1 MAAGRT
7 VTGITMRL
15 LPYHFLTNPTSF
27 AQLYSKESAARP
39 RSSVAKATHVRTDE
53 SEPMSLPAALAAGQE
68 LDHYRIDEAV
78 AESGMAS
85 IYRATDLRNGRK
97 VALKVPHFAMES
109 DPALFDRFQREE
121 AIGLALDHPNVMRI
135 YPDDERSRVYM
146 VMEWVDG
153 RLLRQVMFEQGKMPT
168 ARALKITLGILSAL
182 DYIHK
187 NGVVHRDLKPENIM
201 LDPDD
206 NLKLID
212 FGIASQAGAKRLTYA
227 GFTQALGSPDY
238 ISPEQVR
245 GKRGDARSDLYAVG
259 VMLYEMLSGKTPFSG
274 PSPLAVMNDRLI
286 NHPLPPH
293 EAEPS
298 ISPQLQ
304 EVLYRALEREP
315 KNRYPSAHSFA
326 HDLEHLDQV
335 GVAERS
341 ELTDWKKR
349 KSGKLRGILY
359 KVGLALIP
367 FALFGL
373 MMLLARHR

>member
-1 MAAGRT
+1 MA
-7 VTGITMRL
+7 
-15 LPYHFLTNPTSF
+15 
-27 AQLYSKESAARP
+27 
-39 RSSVAKATHVRTDE
+39 
-53 SEPMSLPAALAAGQE
+53 LPATLEAGKQ
-68 LDHYRIDEAV
+68 LDYFLIEEAI

-85 IYRATDLRNGRK
+85 IYRATDVRDGRQ
-97 VALKVPHFAMES
+97 VALKVPHFAMEA

-135 YPDDERSRVYM
+135 YPVDDRSRVYM
-146 VMEWVDG
+146 TMEWVDG
-153 RLLRQVMFEQGKMPT
+153 RLLRQVMYEQGKMPT
-168 ARALKITLGILSAL
+168 ARAIHITLGILKAL
-182 DYIHK
+182 EYIHK

-201 LDPDD
+201 LDPQD
-206 NLKLID
+206 NIKLID

-238 ISPEQVR
+238 ISPEQVK

-259 VMLYEMLSGKTPFSG
+259 VMLYEMLSGRTPFSG

-286 NHPLPPH
+286 NHPLPPR

-326 HDLEHLDQV
+326 QDLEHLDQV
-335 GVAERS
+335 GVAERT
-341 ELTDWKKR
+341 ELSDWKNR
-349 KSGKLRGILY
+349 KSATSRKVLY
-359 KVGLALIP
+359 YIGLALIP
-367 FALFGL
+367 FVL
-373 MMLLARHR
+373 MLAMYLLSRHKG

>member
-1 MAAGRT
+1 
-7 VTGITMRL
+7 
-15 LPYHFLTNPTSF
+15 
-27 AQLYSKESAARP
+27 
-39 RSSVAKATHVRTDE
+39 
-53 SEPMSLPAALAAGQE
+53 MSLSATLETGQE
-68 LDHYRIDEAV
+68 LDHFRIEAPV

-85 IYRATDLRNGRK
+85 IFRATDLRDGK
-97 VALKVPHFAMES
+97 QVALKVPHFAMEA
-109 DPALFDRFQREE
+109 DPGLFDRFMREE
-121 AIGLALDHPNVMRI
+121 AIGIALDHPNVMRI
-135 YPDDERSRVYM
+135 YPVEDRSRVYM
-146 VMEWVDG
+146 AMEWLEG
-153 RLLRQVMFEQGKMPT
+153 RLLRQVMYEVGKMPT
-168 ARALKITLGILSAL
+168 ERAIRITLGILNAL
-182 DYIHK
+182 EYIHK

-201 LDPDD
+201 LDPQDGI
-206 NLKLID
+206 KLID
-212 FGIASQAGAKRLTYA
+212 FGIASQAGAKRLTYT

-238 ISPEQVR
+238 ISPEQVK

-286 NHPLPPH
+286 NHPLPPR

-326 HDLEHLDQV
+326 QDLEHLDQV

-349 KSGKLRGILY
+349 RSGTLRNILY

-367 FALFGL
+367 FALFGAML
-373 MMLLARHR
+373 LLARHR

>member
-1 MAAGRT
+1 
-7 VTGITMRL
+7 
-15 LPYHFLTNPTSF
+15 
-27 AQLYSKESAARP
+27 
-39 RSSVAKATHVRTDE
+39 
-53 SEPMSLPAALAAGQE
+53 MSLPAELETGQE
-68 LDHYRIDEAV
+68 LDHFRIDAAV

-85 IYRATDLRNGRK
+85 IFRATDLRNGRT
-97 VALKVPHFAMES
+97 VALKIPHMAMES
-109 DPALFDRFQREE
+109 DPALFDRFLREE

-135 YPDDERSRVYM
+135 FPVDDRSRVYM
-146 VMEWVDG
+146 AMEWVDG
-153 RLLRQVMFEQGKMPT
+153 KLLRQVMSEEGKMPA
-168 ARALKITLGILSAL
+168 ARAISITLSILNAL

-201 LDPDD
+201 LGANDSI
-206 NLKLID
+206 KLID

-238 ISPEQVR
+238 ISPEQVK

-286 NHPLPPH
+286 NHPLPPR

-298 ISPQLQ
+298 IPPQLQ

-326 HDLEHLDQV
+326 QDLEHLDQV

-341 ELTDWKKR
+341 ELTNWKDR
-349 KSGKLRGILY
+349 RSAKSRQILLY
-359 KVGLALIP
+359 GTLALIP
-367 FALFGL
+367 FALFL
-373 MMLLARHR
+373 AMLLLARHH

>member
-1 MAAGRT
+1 MSPQGT
-7 VTGITMRL
+7 LETGQTL
-15 LPYHFLTNPTSF
+15 DNYH
-27 AQLYSKESAARP
+27 
-39 RSSVAKATHVRTDE
+39 
-53 SEPMSLPAALAAGQE
+53 
-68 LDHYRIDEAV
+68 IDAAV

-85 IYRATDLRNGRK
+85 IFRATDARDGK
-97 VALKVPHFAMES
+97 TVALKVPHFAMEA

-121 AIGLALDHPNVMRI
+121 AIGIALDHPNVMRI
-135 YPDDERSRVYM
+135 YPDENRSRVYM

-153 RLLRQVMFEQGKMPT
+153 TLLRIIMHKEGKMPQE
-168 ARALKITLGILSAL
+168 RAIAITQGILKAL

-201 LDPDD
+201 LNDQDEI
-206 NLKLID
+206 KLID

-238 ISPEQVR
+238 ISPEQVK

-259 VMLYEMLSGKTPFSG
+259 IMLYEMLSGKTPFSG

-286 NHPLPPH
+286 NHPLPPR

-326 HDLEHLDQV
+326 DDLAHLDRV
-335 GVAERS
+335 GVAERT
-341 ELTDWKKR
+341 ELTNWTKR
-349 KSGKLRGILY
+349 TTGTTRKVLY
-359 KVGLALIP
+359 YGALILIP
-367 FALFGL
+367 FVLF
-373 MMLLARHR
+373 LLLVLLSRHR

>member
-1 MAAGRT
+1 
-7 VTGITMRL
+7 
-15 LPYHFLTNPTSF
+15 
-27 AQLYSKESAARP
+27 
-39 RSSVAKATHVRTDE
+39 
-53 SEPMSLPAALAAGQE
+53 MSLPTALETGKQ
-68 LDHYRIDEAV
+68 LDHFRIDEAI

-85 IYRATDLRNGRK
+85 IFRATDLRDGRR
-97 VALKVPHFAMES
+97 VGLKVPHFAMEA

-121 AIGLALDHPNVMRI
+121 AIGIALDHPNVMRI
-135 YPDDERSRVYM
+135 YPVDDRSRVYM
-146 VMEWVDG
+146 VMEWVEG
-153 RLLRQVMFEQGKMPT
+153 RLLRQVMYEQGKMPP
-168 ARALKITLGILSAL
+168 ARAIHITLGILKAL
-182 DYIHK
+182 EYIHK

-201 LDPDD
+201 LDPQDGI
-206 NLKLID
+206 KLID

-238 ISPEQVR
+238 ISPEQVK

-286 NHPLPPH
+286 NHPVPPR

-315 KNRYPSAHSFA
+315 KNRYPSAHSFVQ
-326 HDLEHLDQV
+326 DLEHLDQV

-341 ELTDWKKR
+341 ELSDWKNR
-349 KSGKLRGILY
+349 KSGTSRKVIY
-359 KVGLALIP
+359 YVGLALIP
-367 FALFGL
+367 FILFL
-373 MMLLARHR
+373 VMMLLARHR